1 MKNIFISLCFTLFL
15 LIATDI
21 NMKESSFMFLI
32 FFIAL
37 NVMKILDA
45 IKKEQPTDEESL
57 RAIYERDRLLAALK
71 QMQESNPGVLTF
83 AIKSA
88 AEIKKA
94 RAAWVNASA
103 VIAEVEKANEK

>member
-1 MKNIFISLCFTLFL
+1 MTNILISLAVVLILMIFDGLKGLEASLTFSALYIAFNTIDILKL
-15 LIATDI
+15 L
-21 NMKESSFMFLI
+21 
-32 FFIAL
+32 
-37 NVMKILDA
+37 
-45 IKKEQPTDEESL
+45 KKEQLTDEDNL
-57 RAIYERDRLLAALK
+57 RAIYDRDRLLAALK

-103 VIAEVEKANEK
+103 VVAEVEKHNVK

>member
-1 MKNIFISLCFTLFL
+1 MFTFWICLIISMIAGSFYGATWFEFCVATFSLF
-15 LIATDI
+15 AAANTH
-21 NMKESSFMFLI
+21 E
-32 FFIAL
+32 
-37 NVMKILDA
+37 ILRLM
-45 IKKEQPTDEESL
+45 KKEQITDEDSL

-103 VIAEVEKANEK
+103 VVAEVEKHNVK

>member
-1 MKNIFISLCFTLFL
+1 MKNVFISLCFTVFL
-15 LIATDI
+15 LVSTDI
-21 NMKESSFMFLI
+21 TMMESSFMFLI

-37 NVMKILDA
+37 TVMQILDA
-45 IKKEQPTDEESL
+45 INKEQLTDEEIL
-57 RAIYERDRLLAALK
+57 RAIYERDRLLTALK

-103 VIAEVEKANEK
+103 LIAEIEKS